1 MNVTVAR
8 SSGFC
13 RGVQNAVDT
22 AMSVPPQNT
31 YLLGELIHN
40 PEVTKQVSE
49 RGIKTVADVS
59 EVPDGATLILRSHGV
74 GKSVYAECKA
84 RGIKVLDCTCPFVRH
99 IQKIAEEQ
107 SAKGKTIVVIGEKQH
122 PEVAGVCGWCSGES
136 VVIDSD
142 DEAAILPLQDK
153 NIAVVAQTT

>member
-13 RGVQNAVDT
+13 RLYVYLLDT

-74 GKSVYAECKA
+74 GKSVYAECRA

-107 SAKGKTIVVIGEKQH
+107 SAKGKTIVVIGGKTA
-122 PEVAGVCGWCSGES
+122 PRSGGRMRL
-136 VVIDSD
+136 VFG
-142 DEAAILPLQDK
+142 
-153 NIAVVAQTT
+153 

>member
-1 MNVTVAR
+1 M
-8 SSGFC
+8 
-13 RGVQNAVDT
+13 
-22 AMSVPPQNT
+22 
-31 YLLGELIHN
+31 
-40 PEVTKQVSE
+40 
-49 RGIKTVADVS
+49 S

-74 GKSVYAECKA
+74 ASLSMRRCRA

-136 VVIDSD
+136 VVIDSE

-153 NIAVVAQTT
+153 NIAVVAQTTCSEEKFEKLLKIL